1 MTALSTDGA
10 LIALSGLNC
19 TGNETKLADCP
30 HLGYGN
36 HDCQPDQAAGL
47 YCGCKAFSLELLY
60 IKYIIWPLFLWFICT
75 FFTLIKIVLQNIFFA
90 QEQKVAHNVLQSSIY
105 VMEHHSALMDLMK

>member
-1 MTALSTDGA
+1 MTGISTDGA

-36 HDCQPDQAAGL
+36 HDCQPKQAAGL
-47 YCGCKAFSLELLY
+47 YCGCKAFLLSSG
-60 IKYIIWPLFLWFICT
+60 T
-75 FFTLIKIVLQNIFFA
+75 FFIISNI
-90 QEQKVAHNVLQSSIY
+90 
-105 VMEHHSALMDLMK
+105 

>member
-1 MTALSTDGA
+1 MDCHRCQSSMQSVGSTFSWYEPIVENLFSLNRVFIKFHILAARNVTGISTDGA

-36 HDCQPDQAAGL
+36 HDCQPKQAAGL
-47 YCGCKAFSLELLY
+47 YCGCKAF
-60 IKYIIWPLFLWFICT
+60 FL
-75 FFTLIKIVLQNIFFA
+75 V
-90 QEQKVAHNVLQSSIY
+90 
-105 VMEHHSALMDLMK
+105 